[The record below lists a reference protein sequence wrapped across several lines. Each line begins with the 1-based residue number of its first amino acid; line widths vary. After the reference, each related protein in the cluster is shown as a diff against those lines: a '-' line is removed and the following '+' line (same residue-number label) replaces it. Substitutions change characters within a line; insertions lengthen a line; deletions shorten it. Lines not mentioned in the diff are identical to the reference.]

1 MDEFKNGDGLD
12 NFDKI
17 AWGLFAK
24 TGNIGHYLLYS
35 KVKKKTDDKKPV
47 SKGNIDKYLEW

>member
-35 KVKKKTDDKKPV
+35 KVKKKTDDKNRVEREKR
-47 SKGNIDKYLEW
+47 